1 MDEMSPNFANFLRL
15 VNSRSIIEKKKPGT
29 LKNGTFLQIA
39 LNIALDMGFFLFPDG
54 QIQINLS
61 KEL

>member
-39 LNIALDMGFFLFPDG
+39 LNIALDMGCFLFPDG
-54 QIQINLS
+54 QY
-61 KEL
+61 